1 MVEPACGG
9 GEMIIESG
17 EKPKKRSHGQPEMKI
32 QAECIRVAWNEFP
45 ETRRRLFHVK
55 NELERP
61 DANAML
67 GAKARAT
74 GIVRG
79 VSDLILMKKRG
90 PYGALCIEMK
100 TETGRQSSFQQEW
113 QRLIEAEGYKYAVCR
128 SVEQFRSLLAE
139 YLALPDKK

>member
-1 MVEPACGG
+1 MA
-9 GEMIIESG
+9 IIPTE
-17 EKPKKRSHGQPEMKI
+17 EQPKKRSHGRPEMRL
-32 QAECIRVAWNEFP
+32 QSECIRLAWNEFP
-45 ETRRRLFHVK
+45 ETRNRLFHVK

-90 PYGALCIEMK
+90 QYGALCIEMK
-100 TETGRQSSFQQEW
+100 TETGRQSSFQKSW
-113 QRLIEAEGYKYAVCR
+113 QSIIEQEGYKYVLCR
-128 SVEQFRSLLAE
+128 SVEQFRQELEE
-139 YLALPDKK
+139 YLKLK